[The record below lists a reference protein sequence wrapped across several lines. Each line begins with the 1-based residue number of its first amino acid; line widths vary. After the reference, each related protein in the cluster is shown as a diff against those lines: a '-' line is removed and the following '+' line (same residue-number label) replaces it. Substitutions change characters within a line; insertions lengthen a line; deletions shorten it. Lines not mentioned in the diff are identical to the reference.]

1 MMTVTPKEAAMS
13 LAELGKSLDEMLDR
27 CEADWF
33 TRAEVASWRRDGI
46 PDAKIWEY
54 LMEED

>member
-1 MMTVTPKEAAMS
+1 MMTVTPKEAKMS
-13 LAELGKSLDEMLDR
+13 LSELGGSLDKLLDL
-27 CEADWF
+27 CGADRL
-33 TRAEVASWRRDGI
+33 TRIDVEHWRRNGI

>member
-27 CEADWF
+27 CEADRL
-33 TRAEVASWRRDGI
+33 TRIDVEHWRRDGI

-54 LMEED
+54 LMEDD